1 MENTKK
7 PKDLYKK
14 ALHILAK
21 IWGKEYVYIV
31 DTYFLLANAS
41 THNKEYETAK
51 ELHAKALEVQR
62 KISGVEHVGLAYS
75 YDGLR
80 DV

>member
-1 MENTKK
+1 MQ
-7 PKDLYKK
+7 
-14 ALHILAK
+14 ALIIK
-21 IWGKEYVYIV
+21 
-31 DTYFLLANAS
+31 N
-41 THNKEYETAK
+41 ETAK